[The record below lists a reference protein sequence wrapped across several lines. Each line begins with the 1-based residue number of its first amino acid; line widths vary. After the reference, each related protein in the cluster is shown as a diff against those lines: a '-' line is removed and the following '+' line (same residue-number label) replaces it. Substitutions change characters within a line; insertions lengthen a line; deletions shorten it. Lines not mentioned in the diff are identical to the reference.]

1 MQTVEYRVLH
11 SGHVEKQRVNAKL
24 LNTKKWRRRY
34 LELHPTTL
42 VWFRE
47 GTEKKGYIFL
57 NAETEV
63 QEWPPTLGHAG
74 AIMVRSPQD
83 NRALSFRC
91 SSMDE
96 HREWFH
102 HISAVVEQAVQR
114 SSAEGKK
121 VTRRVSVSFAANG
134 EVPGQRSSVRASRAV
149 VDDNDSDDG
158 SDEGGDEVGQ
168 SLGSEAEGRLLAVAG
183 NSTCADCVTS
193 DPAHFPNTPAWGSTN
208 LGCVFCIRCSGVH
221 RKLGAHVSKVLS
233 LRIDTWSEEQLH
245 AMEAKGNG
253 AVNAELEAEVPS
265 NVEKP
270 DLAASSM
277 EELEAWIRAKYELGS
292 FRPGGDGFVP
302 HVRAKS
308 ASVAGMIEF
317 AGLLF
322 IRLVQATD
330 LPSSD
335 AFGKTDA
342 FCEFQLGDRK
352 CRSKTCKGSSNPRWG
367 ESLSLNSKSL
377 NETLIVK
384 VFHQSLNGAAF
395 LGQCCVALASLKDDG
410 SPKPVQLAL
419 ETGKPRTSR
428 FSRSAITRSPT
439 VSLELTYNALDR

>member
-83 NRALSFRC
+83 NRVLSFRC

-233 LRIDTWSEEQLH
+233 LRPLRRRHHLRRHHLLH
-245 AMEAKGNG
+245 HFRRRRHHHHPAG
-253 AVNAELEAEVPS
+253 A
-265 NVEKP
+265 
-270 DLAASSM
+270 LAAHRHV
-277 EELEAWIRAKYELGS
+277 ERGAAARHGGEGQRCGQRRAGGGGAEQRREA
-292 FRPGGDGFVP
+292 RPGGVEHGGCSKMASALFEDGAP
-302 HVRAKS
+302 AARP
-308 ASVAGMIEF
+308 VAPTAQAATTDPGAPPEPL
-317 AGLLF
+317 G
-322 IRLVQATD
+322 RLPWHPQPAWACATD
-330 LPSSD
+330 GDFPLPII
-335 AFGKTDA
+335 
-342 FCEFQLGDRK
+342 R
-352 CRSKTCKGSSNPRWG
+352 
-367 ESLSLNSKSL
+367 
-377 NETLIVK
+377 
-384 VFHQSLNGAAF
+384 FHH
-395 LGQCCVALASLKDDG
+395 
-410 SPKPVQLAL
+410 
-419 ETGKPRTSR
+419 
-428 FSRSAITRSPT
+428 
-439 VSLELTYNALDR
+439 